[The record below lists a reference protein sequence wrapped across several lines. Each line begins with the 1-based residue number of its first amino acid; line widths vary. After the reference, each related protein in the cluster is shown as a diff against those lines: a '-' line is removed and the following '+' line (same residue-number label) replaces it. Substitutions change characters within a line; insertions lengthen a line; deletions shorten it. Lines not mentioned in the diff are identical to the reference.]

1 LAELIFGTRVAH
13 LNSGEATLEIHRLT
27 SSELHSP
34 LNSDPRPE
42 TPRSQSSV
50 VPPPELDLADLYC
63 ILQVD
68 PNDSFMA
75 LELAKRLRA
84 GGRLEECLKILKGVL
99 KIDYRFET
107 LHALG
112 QVEYQMDMIEEAF
125 THLQGALLI
134 APENSGE
141 FFELFKTMGNIF
153 VRRGD
158 LDSAE
163 DSYNKAHR
171 LSPESD
177 VLFVNFGTLFIQRQ
191 SWDEAASRFRKAL
204 SINGVNDKAWV
215 GLAICHR
222 LKGDFELAWGNI
234 EAALEY
240 NPLNEVAL
248 GLALEWGTQDGREFR
263 ALELIRCFLIE
274 GGWNEK
280 MSLAFAWLSWRR
292 GDTRIARLELERL
305 LAVNPTNET
314 AIKLVKEIRERP

>member
-1 LAELIFGTRVAH
+1 
-13 LNSGEATLEIHRLT
+13 
-27 SSELHSP
+27 
-34 LNSDPRPE
+34 
-42 TPRSQSSV
+42 
-50 VPPPELDLADLYC
+50 
-63 ILQVD
+63 LQVE

-75 LELAKRLRA
+75 MELAKRLRSR
-84 GGRLEECLKILKGVL
+84 GRLDEARKILGGVL

-112 QVEYQMDMIEEAF
+112 QVEYQLDQIDDSF
-125 THLQGALLI
+125 THLQAATLI
-134 APENSGE
+134 APEHSSE

-158 LDSAE
+158 FDSAE

-171 LSPESD
+171 IQPESD
-177 VLFVNFGTLFIQRQ
+177 ILHVNFGTLLIQQ
-191 SWDEAASRFRKAL
+191 QAWDEACGRFRKAL
-204 SINGVNDKAWV
+204 EINPENDKAWV

-222 LKGDFELAWGNI
+222 VKSDHELAWGNV

-248 GLALEWGTQDGREFR
+248 GLALEWGAQDGREFR
-263 ALELIRCFLIE
+263 ALDLIRGFLIE

-292 GDTRIARLELERL
+292 GDSQIARFELERL
-305 LAVNPTNET
+305 LAVNPMNTT
-314 AIKLVKEIRERP
+314 AIQLVNEIRES